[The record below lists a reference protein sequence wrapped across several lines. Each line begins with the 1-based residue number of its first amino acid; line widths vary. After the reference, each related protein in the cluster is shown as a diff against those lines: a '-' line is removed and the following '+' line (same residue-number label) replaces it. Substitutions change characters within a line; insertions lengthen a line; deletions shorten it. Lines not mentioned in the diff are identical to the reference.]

1 MEETAAALVGFYPA
15 FSPLFPP
22 TPFSLF
28 LSLFS
33 LPLFFLYQTTLSFTY
48 PSLCV
53 YPACL
58 CSKCTYCPCL
68 PLLPSPLTPEQFPAV
83 PHTQGPVCTREEKK
97 KKTSVLP
104 TTPLNA
110 FYFNIGRNPIL
121 IWRFFV
127 FVFFSLRSGLNV
139 ARNTNSCLC
148 VRTCIQNGIITT
160 VLDVFLYNNLSF
172 LNFFFFLID
181 H

>member
-33 LPLFFLYQTTLSFTY
+33 LPLFFYIKQLY
-48 PSLCV
+48 
-53 YPACL
+53 
-58 CSKCTYCPCL
+58 
-68 PLLPSPLTPEQFPAV
+68 LLPIHPF
-83 PHTQGPVCTREEKK
+83 VCTQHACVQSALTALASPYSRLRWLQSSFQQCHTHKDLSAQGKK
-97 KKTSVLP
+97 KKKNFCVT
-104 TTPLNA
+104 NDA
-110 FYFNIGRNPIL
+110 AQCIL
-121 IWRFFV
+121 FQYRKKSDSYLKIFFFV

-172 LNFFFFLID
+172 LNFFFF
-181 H
+181 

>member
-33 LPLFFLYQTTLSFTY
+33 LPLFFISNNFIFYLSI
-48 PSLCV
+48 PLCV
-53 YPACL
+53 PSMPVFKVHL
-58 CSKCTYCPCL
+58 L
-68 PLLPSPLTPEQFPAV
+68 PLPPLTPVSADSRAV
-83 PHTQGPVCTREEKK
+83 SSSATHTRTCLHKGRKK
-97 KKTSVLP
+97 KNFCVT
-104 TTPLNA
+104 NDA
-110 FYFNIGRNPIL
+110 AQCIL
-121 IWRFFV
+121 FQYRKKSDSYLKIFFFV

-172 LNFFFFLID
+172 LNFFFLID

>member
-97 KKTSVLP
+97 KNFCVT
-104 TTPLNA
+104 NDA
-110 FYFNIGRNPIL
+110 AQCIL
-121 IWRFFV
+121 FQYRKKSDSYLKIFFV
-127 FVFFSLRSGLNV
+127 L
-139 ARNTNSCLC
+139 
-148 VRTCIQNGIITT
+148 
-160 VLDVFLYNNLSF
+160 
-172 LNFFFFLID
+172 FFFLCVLV
-181 H
+181 

>member
-33 LPLFFLYQTTLSFTY
+33 LPLFFISNNFIFYLSI
-48 PSLCV
+48 PLCV
-53 YPACL
+53 PSMPVFKVHL
-58 CSKCTYCPCL
+58 L
-68 PLLPSPLTPEQFPAV
+68 PLPPLTPVSADSRAV
-83 PHTQGPVCTREEKK
+83 YSSATHTRTCLHKGRKK